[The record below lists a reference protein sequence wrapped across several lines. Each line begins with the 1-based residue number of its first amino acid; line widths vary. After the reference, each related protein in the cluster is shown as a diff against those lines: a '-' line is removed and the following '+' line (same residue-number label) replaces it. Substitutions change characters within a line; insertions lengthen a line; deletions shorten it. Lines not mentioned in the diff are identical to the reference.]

1 MSKLKTA
8 LNLVVHI
15 GYGVVAVLP
24 IIMEAASK
32 IGKILSSTH

>member
-24 IIMEAASK
+24 IIMEAVEK
-32 IGKILSSTH
+32 IGKILAVPH